1 MSNKIRE
8 TRKKLNRKIDAI
20 KRAKN
25 DAKNRA
31 DNFLDT
37 YENKALKGAEDL
49 SKTLGDFVAKKSK
62 KLEGGINRASD
73 VFSDL
78 LETVEKF
85 LSGKAIKV
93 EPTDK
98 LFTKQRL
105 RQITNESANATLMS
119 SQQIILDAVQKIL
132 FAGDGICGTNRTFGA
147 TTSVT
152 LKPQE
157 FDFMNILTVDPTSS
171 VGQIVY
177 EKESPDLGKRKM
189 NRKLYDTFNNPYT
202 FTSLNGNDL
211 FSLSWDT
218 SNQRYNVS
226 GLGSSVSSIKTFF
239 TDYYSSIEPVD
250 FSGVTKTAIYMTLHG
265 DGTEPPLF
273 DKGWND
279 LNRLLAKLCALCG
292 NPKNGKIPNATSEF
306 NENDEDVQSYFNFDD
321 VEGVDLDDEKDRLDK
336 VLKFRDCNNYKIPVN
351 PIHFEDFMFD
361 DGNLNDAVNDVL
373 LNSALDA
380 HNQSNG
386 NIPPD
391 NFHLSIM
398 NTFLLNLP
406 KALIGSLLSPKYF
419 LPFIIVYKVIV
430 AGAGAVIKTA
440 KEIMKVL
447 WKLFHEIIIKLL
459 WKFISEFW
467 KRVKKDL
474 LLFLVDLAASIMKKK
489 GKRYRLMLLSLIA
502 ILTKILETGIDN
514 CKDLYDIINKAIDL
528 ALSGFGGGF
537 ATAGISTLLLPFFLQ
552 KPGMSEDRTTID
564 ATEKMKD
571 AGVNVE
577 PIFGKPNKIVDV
589 VKSTITAYMDEQ
601 AANGYV
607 AGSNL
612 TATILHP
619 NPLVGAIVIP
629 QGMLTVGGGNF

>member
-1 MSNKIRE
+1 MSNKIKE

-25 DAKNRA
+25 DAKNKA

-37 YENKALKGAEDL
+37 YENKAKQGAEDL
-49 SKTLGDFVAKKSK
+49 SKTLGDFVSKKSK
-62 KLEGGINRASD
+62 KLEGGVNRASD

-93 EPTDK
+93 ESTDK

-105 RQITNESANATLMS
+105 RQITNESANATLKS

-132 FAGDGICGTNRTFGA
+132 FAGDGICGANRTFGA

-157 FDFMNILTVDPTSS
+157 FDFMNILTVDPASN

-189 NRKLYDTFNNPYT
+189 NRNLYNAFNNPYT
-202 FTSLNGNDL
+202 FTSLSGNSL
-211 FSLSWDT
+211 FSLTWDT

-226 GLGSSVSSIKTFF
+226 GLGSSVTNIKTFF
-239 TDYYSSIEPVD
+239 TEYYSSIEPVD
-250 FSGVTKTAIYMTLHG
+250 FSGITKTAIYMTLHG

-380 HNQSNG
+380 HNQMEV
-386 NIPPD
+386 
-391 NFHLSIM
+391 FHRIISI
-398 NTFLLNLP
+398 
-406 KALIGSLLSPKYF
+406 
-419 LPFIIVYKVIV
+419 
-430 AGAGAVIKTA
+430 
-440 KEIMKVL
+440 
-447 WKLFHEIIIKLL
+447 
-459 WKFISEFW
+459 
-467 KRVKKDL
+467 
-474 LLFLVDLAASIMKKK
+474 
-489 GKRYRLMLLSLIA
+489 
-502 ILTKILETGIDN
+502 
-514 CKDLYDIINKAIDL
+514 
-528 ALSGFGGGF
+528 
-537 ATAGISTLLLPFFLQ
+537 
-552 KPGMSEDRTTID
+552 
-564 ATEKMKD
+564 
-571 AGVNVE
+571 
-577 PIFGKPNKIVDV
+577 
-589 VKSTITAYMDEQ
+589 
-601 AANGYV
+601 
-607 AGSNL
+607 
-612 TATILHP
+612 
-619 NPLVGAIVIP
+619 
-629 QGMLTVGGGNF
+629 

>member
-1 MSNKIRE
+1 
-8 TRKKLNRKIDAI
+8 
-20 KRAKN
+20 
-25 DAKNRA
+25 
-31 DNFLDT
+31 
-37 YENKALKGAEDL
+37 
-49 SKTLGDFVAKKSK
+49 
-62 KLEGGINRASD
+62 
-73 VFSDL
+73 
-78 LETVEKF
+78 
-85 LSGKAIKV
+85 
-93 EPTDK
+93 
-98 LFTKQRL
+98 
-105 RQITNESANATLMS
+105 
-119 SQQIILDAVQKIL
+119 
-132 FAGDGICGTNRTFGA
+132 
-147 TTSVT
+147 
-152 LKPQE
+152 
-157 FDFMNILTVDPTSS
+157 MNILTVDPTSS

-250 FSGVTKTAIYMTLHG
+250 FSGITKTAIYMTLHG

-474 LLFLVDLAASIMKKK
+474 LVFLVDLAASIMKKK

-612 TATILHP
+612 TAIIPHP